1 MLWAK
6 GLIAA
11 RRPPRGQR
19 LPRCAVLSAALL
31 RFVSLTG
38 LILIYFLH
46 KHRFSSLLARAGGAA
61 IADLVYAFFVT

>member
-1 MLWAK
+1 
-6 GLIAA
+6 
-11 RRPPRGQR
+11 
-19 LPRCAVLSAALL
+19 VLSAALL

-46 KHRFSSLLARAGGAA
+46 KHRFSSLLGRAGGAA